1 MNEQLLVATT
11 RSLLLID
18 IQKERI
24 FIIDDQNG
32 VYHGIARSENHFYVS
47 ARRSHYGGTR
57 EERHAQHGVILKY
70 DNNLNMVG
78 IIESSFPLRDLHGS
92 GWYDGKLWVCATH
105 DNMIA
110 IFDEEGWE
118 QWYPFGQSRN
128 PVDRDRNHINSIYF
142 DQEEII
148 LLGNKN
154 NTGTLWAFDR
164 TSRFP
169 LWNLELGQ
177 GSHNIWK
184 DKGYLFIL
192 SSATG
197 NILLDKGAS
206 IPVGGYCRGISFGKD
221 NIYIG
226 VSETAHRQAR
236 STSNAKIQIQDKDYR
251 QLGHIDIFGHGMVH
265 EIAIVPDCTK
275 HHWHSTQ
282 TNIVFDAVRS
292 QPDEYRNNL
301 PTLLPRIKSKLMN
314 RIRHF
319 KTQRA
324 HTIQEKELL
333 EDGRLSYLVSYQ
345 RSGRTWLS
353 FLVANYL
360 NIRYRLNLEIDYATS
375 NLLVPTN
382 NSSEFGYKNLP
393 FMPALI
399 KDHRV
404 PSQRS
409 FLQGANL
416 IFVHRNVYD
425 VLYSKYKK
433 NSRLRLGRQTP
444 TFSGSFR
451 QYLINDKFGVN
462 RIANYYNK
470 WAEKAERISHFV
482 SYEELHADTFHCVEK
497 VLVSMGLEPDKE
509 IINQSIALSSVEHMQ
524 WLEANRTSGFL
535 VYDYS
540 NIDNFRARVGK
551 PNAYLEQMS
560 RQDIDLIKQLMLKN
574 LDTDGLKFVEALG
587 VLPD

>member
-18 IQKERI
+18 IQQERI

-32 VYHGIARSENHFYVS
+32 VYHGIARSEDHFYVS
-47 ARRSHYGGTR
+47 ARRSHYGGTQ

-78 IIESSFPLRDLHGS
+78 ILEPSFPLRDLHGS
-92 GWYDGKLWVCATH
+92 GWCNDKLWVCATH

-110 IFDEEGWE
+110 IFDGKDWD

-128 PVDRDRNHINSIYF
+128 AVNRDRNHINSIYF
-142 DQEEII
+142 DQEEIL

-184 DKGYLFIL
+184 DKGYLFTL

-197 NILLDKGAS
+197 EILLDRGAS
-206 IPVGGYCRGISFGKD
+206 IPVGGFCRGIAFGKD

-226 VSETAHRQAR
+226 ISETTHRQAR
-236 STSNAKIQIQDKDYR
+236 STSNAKIQMRDKEYC

-265 EIAIVPDCTK
+265 EIATVLDCTNQ
-275 HHWHSTQ
+275 HWHSTQ
-282 TNIVFDAVRS
+282 ANIVFDAVRS
-292 QPDEYRNNL
+292 QPDEYTNKL
-301 PTLLPRIKSKLMN
+301 PTLLPSIKSKLIN

-333 EDGRLSYLVSYQ
+333 EDGRLSYLVSYP

-360 NIRYRLNLEIDYATS
+360 NVRYRLNLEIDYALS
-375 NLLVPTN
+375 NCLVPVN
-382 NSSEFGYKNLP
+382 NLSEFRYKNLP
-393 FMPALI
+393 FIPALI
-399 KDHRV
+399 RDHRV
-404 PSQRS
+404 PPQRS

-416 IFVHRNVYD
+416 IFLHRNVYD

-433 NSRLRLGRQTP
+433 KSRLKLGRQTP

-451 QYLINDKFGVN
+451 HYLINDEPGVN
-462 RIANYYNK
+462 HIANYYNK
-470 WAEKAERISHFV
+470 WAEKAELVSLFV

-497 VLVSMGLEPDKE
+497 VLMSIGLEPDKE
-509 IINQSIALSSVEHMQ
+509 IINQSIALSSIEHMQ
-524 WLEANRTSGFL
+524 WLEVKRTSRFL

-574 LDTDGLKFVEALG
+574 LDTGGLKLVERLG
-587 VLPD
+587 VLVE